1 MSHAPEEI
9 LPGIQH
15 WTAPHPAIGIEV
27 SSYWLDGSGVLIDP
41 LVPPDAGLE
50 WFASRPAP
58 PAAIV
63 LSNRLHG
70 RDTEAFVERFGCP
83 VFVPRSGLQQFAGRP
98 FAVTP
103 YDPGDELPGGLVVHA
118 VGALCPDD
126 MALHL
131 LDADAVFFADGVVLG
146 GGSGAASGGGGGSGS
161 GSGGSRRGRRQG
173 EPVLGFVPDGL
184 MDDPPTTKRGLLAA
198 LSGLLDDLQFRHVLC
213 AHGGPLVDQGRT
225 ALEELVRS
233 GGRTAFE
240 W

>member
-9 LPGIQH
+9 LPGILH
-15 WTAPHPAIGIEV
+15 WTARHPAIGVEV

-50 WFASRPAP
+50 WFANQPAP

-70 RDTEAFVERFGCP
+70 RDSEAFVERFDCP
-83 VFVPRSGLQQFAGRP
+83 VLVPRSGLHEFATRP
-98 FAVTP
+98 FSVTP
-103 YDPGDELPGGLVVHA
+103 YDPGEELPGGLVVHA

-146 GGSGAASGGGGGSGS
+146 GGGGDAASGGGGGA
-161 GSGGSRRGRRQG
+161 GGGAGGGGAGGAKR
-173 EPVLGFVPDGL
+173 VLGFVPDSL
-184 MDDPPTTKRGLLAA
+184 MDDPPATKRGLLAA

-213 AHGGPLVDQGRT
+213 AHGGPLLDQGR
-225 ALEELVRS
+225 ASLEELVRI